1 MLKQYLRYERR
12 QTMKINKLEVFKE
25 DAGIT
30 NNLTGIMVGMIILI
44 AVVVPIV
51 ADVIDTQ
58 NFSGINETIA
68 NVITPLLLVG
78 GVILATM
85 FYNNN

>member
-1 MLKQYLRYERR
+1 
-12 QTMKINKLEVFKE
+12 MKINKLEVFKE

>member
-1 MLKQYLRYERR
+1 
-12 QTMKINKLEVFKE
+12 MKINKLEVFKE

-30 NNLTGIMVGMIILI
+30 SNLTGIMVGMIILV

-58 NFSGINETIA
+58 NFSGINATIA
-68 NVITPLLLVG
+68 GVITPLLLVG